1 VSETNA
7 ANSASASATSATNA
21 ASSATDAA
29 NSASSVAGTLAAV
42 EAVYD
47 QFDDRYLGPKAS
59 DPTLD
64 NDGNPLVQGTL
75 YFSTAENVMKVYDG
89 ANWDAA
95 TSAGGA
101 SLLNYNFTA
110 TAGQTAFSG
119 ADDNSQTLSYA
130 QNNLIVTL
138 NGITLEDGTDY
149 TATDGVTITLTS
161 AAAAGDELNV
171 VAFKTFAVAD
181 AYTKA
186 EADAE
191 FLNQTN
197 GDARYVNKSGD
208 TMTGSLTL
216 ATAGFSGGL
225 QSTATTGDTSTR
237 WRLSR
242 NTSTGQLG
250 KDWFLSV
257 NTDTGSFAIHESGV
271 ADRFS
276 IDTSGRITTPYQ
288 PAFLTRTHGSNH
300 TGGWAKFTGFTT
312 DTYNIGG
319 HWSLASQRFTAP
331 ITGIYTFYV
340 GGWMNGNAAD
350 TRFGYN
356 FQVNGGA
363 QTYICGGNESAGDT
377 PIPAGFVVLNLSAND
392 YVDLTLFLAGGTR
405 QMGTTSHSFY
415 YGGYLIG

>member
-7 ANSASASATSATNA
+7 ANSASAAATSATNA

-75 YFSTAENVMKVYDG
+75 YFSTSENVMKVYDG

-110 TAGQTAFSG
+110 TVGQTSFSG
-119 ADDNSQTLSYA
+119 ADDNAHTLSYA
-130 QNNLIVTL
+130 QNNIIVTL

-181 AYTKA
+181 AVPASTGGSF
-186 EADAE
+186 EGDISINAD
-191 FLNQTN
+191 LSVKNWTISQDVSGNLIISTGGINKMKLDTN
-197 GDARYVNKSGD
+197 GNLIVVGD
-208 TMTGSLTL
+208 I
-216 ATAGFSGGL
+216 TAF
-225 QSTATTGDTSTR
+225 
-237 WRLSR
+237 
-242 NTSTGQLG
+242 
-250 KDWFLSV
+250 
-257 NTDTGSFAIHESGV
+257 GV
-271 ADRFS
+271 
-276 IDTSGRITTPYQ
+276 
-288 PAFLTRTHGSNH
+288 
-300 TGGWAKFTGFTT
+300 
-312 DTYNIGG
+312 
-319 HWSLASQRFTAP
+319 
-331 ITGIYTFYV
+331 V
-340 GGWMNGNAAD
+340 
-350 TRFGYN
+350 
-356 FQVNGGA
+356 
-363 QTYICGGNESAGDT
+363 
-377 PIPAGFVVLNLSAND
+377 
-392 YVDLTLFLAGGTR
+392 
-405 QMGTTSHSFY
+405 
-415 YGGYLIG
+415 